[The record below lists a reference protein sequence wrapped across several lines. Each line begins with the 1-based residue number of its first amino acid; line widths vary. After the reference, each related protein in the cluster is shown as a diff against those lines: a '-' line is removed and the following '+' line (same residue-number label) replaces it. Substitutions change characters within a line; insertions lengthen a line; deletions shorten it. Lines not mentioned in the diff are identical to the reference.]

1 MARLIDATRIE
12 QYILN
17 NCSDNE
23 EINAIYAEIINA
35 PTMDAVRHGRWQVN
49 EMFRCSTHRDRRYR
63 SAVLMFT
70 VETLK
75 GEEWKKDRVYKL
87 FQNAEKRVYTL
98 YHEGINARMIE
109 RKR

>member
-35 PTMDAVRHGRWQVN
+35 PTMDAVRCGRWKGKEDQKWH
-49 EMFRCSTHRDRRYR
+49 CSECDGIAPKGYRYNYCPHCGAKMTR
-63 SAVLMFT
+63 
-70 VETLK
+70 
-75 GEEWKKDRVYKL
+75 
-87 FQNAEKRVYTL
+87 
-98 YHEGINARMIE
+98 
-109 RKR
+109 